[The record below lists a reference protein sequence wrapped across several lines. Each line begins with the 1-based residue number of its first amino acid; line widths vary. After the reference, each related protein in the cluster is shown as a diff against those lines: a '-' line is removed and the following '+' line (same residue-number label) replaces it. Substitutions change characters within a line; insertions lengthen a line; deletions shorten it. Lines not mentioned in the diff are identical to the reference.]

1 MFIKFWNVL
10 SAPAWRTHLELREHP
25 VSASPTSP
33 RCHPAAAQLCNNC
46 NFSSI
51 KYQVLLNPGESSPVT
66 QHVYWPANSCSS
78 QMQRP
83 LLEHFLRMTKTI
95 DLGNCKPW
103 LGAYF
108 SFSCEIL
115 SFRVFQA
122 DQLSAALP
130 RFTTATSRLCWRL
143 EGLAGVAPYC
153 AGAAPYEVQRS

>member
-1 MFIKFWNVL
+1 MFSVSL
-10 SAPAWRTHLELREHP
+10 SFITFVADKAFFLHTGKSILSRGLSVRTVE
-25 VSASPTSP
+25 
-33 RCHPAAAQLCNNC
+33 
-46 NFSSI
+46 
-51 KYQVLLNPGESSPVT
+51 
-66 QHVYWPANSCSS
+66 
-78 QMQRP
+78 
-83 LLEHFLRMTKTI
+83 RMTKSI